1 LTIVVMIKD
10 EILLGQFAGND
21 GGGKMDEWEEW

>member
-1 LTIVVMIKD
+1 MIKD